1 MKREVFNQYVE
12 RVANQFD
19 MDKADLFVKSKK
31 KEIVDARHLLYYLCY
46 KRQMKIIYIQ
56 KYMGECGY
64 DIKHSSVI
72 YGIASVEVKMK
83 EDKDYVTVIREL
95 EKAVFI

>member
-1 MKREVFNQYVE
+1 
-12 RVANQFD
+12 
-19 MDKADLFVKSKK
+19 
-31 KEIVDARHLLYYLCY
+31 
-46 KRQMKIIYIQ
+46 
-56 KYMGECGY
+56 MGECGY